1 MQRDQPRDRPVG
13 TRNGHELELGTQPR
27 RLGCVRR
34 GRETRAERLDPG
46 ERDGHLARRLLRQ
59 VVVRIDLVVR
69 TLNPHE
75 TIEPNGADA
84 RQSHDQHDQ
93 RDEEARA
100 ERTGAKRHLIS
111 IDPPPGTLSQAVC
124 GPEAGSA
131 GGFCDVFQLPANVG
145 ERSSGRP
152 SLERAT
158 SGRPIRQPVPACGP
172 PLRRAVVR
180 RLGNPFRG
188 RPPPRGADDAGQ
200 EQRGGREP
208 GDRDQRVQR
217 ADRVAEQADEA
228 AGRRGTRRSRSRSPR
243 PHAPR
248 RTADRRPPHS
258 CPPGSR
264 GSSRAPTAPCRPAR
278 PPGIRRRPRAALRRR
293 RSPRRRAR
301 SRGVRSD
308 RARRARTSGPPS
320 SPRGRSRARASRPR
334 GTRRSR
340 R

>member
-13 TRNGHELELGTQPR
+13 TRNGREFELGTQPR
-27 RLGCVRR
+27 RLGCVGR

-111 IDPPPGTLSQAVC
+111 IDPPPGSLSQAVLRAR
-124 GPEAGSA
+124 GRERRRLG
-131 GGFCDVFQLPANVG
+131 FQLPANVG

-180 RLGNPFRG
+180 R
-188 RPPPRGADDAGQ
+188 
-200 EQRGGREP
+200 
-208 GDRDQRVQR
+208 
-217 ADRVAEQADEA
+217 
-228 AGRRGTRRSRSRSPR
+228 SRKPL
-243 PHAPR
+243 P
-248 RTADRRPPHS
+248 
-258 CPPGSR
+258 
-264 GSSRAPTAPCRPAR
+264 RAPSST
-278 PPGIRRRPRAALRRR
+278 
-293 RSPRRRAR
+293 RS
-301 SRGVRSD
+301 
-308 RARRARTSGPPS
+308 
-320 SPRGRSRARASRPR
+320 
-334 GTRRSR
+334 
-340 R
+340 